1 MSHPL
6 IEDDDER
13 KAIARRGHN
22 VPLRLRAMRTRC
34 EHELRQYEY
43 SPSFAGA
50 TAAAASAIGSR
61 RRRLRREAY
70 TSASERAEGRKKTSG
85 L

>member
-1 MSHPL
+1 
-6 IEDDDER
+6 
-13 KAIARRGHN
+13 
-22 VPLRLRAMRTRC
+22 MRTRC

-43 SPSFAGA
+43 RPSFAGA
-50 TAAAASAIGSR
+50 TAAPAASAIGSR

-70 TSASERAEGRKKTSG
+70 TSASERASGRKKTSG